1 MTETLAIYAAAA
13 TDKEF
18 ESLPEKHRSRV
29 TTWAH
34 ELEWMDRALKQGK
47 RLTGPCGLYSQMAR
61 HMGLSVTQVSRII
74 KRWQATQDWHVLL
87 DGRVRNNK
95 PVEDYG
101 IKTPRFRA
109 WAVRFAEHECRSS
122 REAIRKIFTIFL
134 YGGMTIDGYERHV
147 PGTIPQEVN
156 ERALYRIFADHEKE
170 IHRARFGMG
179 AVRELPVLR
188 DRSVLEPGQW

>member
-29 TTWAH
+29 TKWAH

-95 PVEDYG
+95 PVEDSVSY
-101 IKTPRFRA
+101 THLTLPTN
-109 WAVRFAEHECRSS
+109 S
-122 REAIRKIFTIFL
+122 R
-134 YGGMTIDGYERHV
+134 V
-147 PGTIPQEVN
+147 
-156 ERALYRIFADHEKE
+156 
-170 IHRARFGMG
+170 
-179 AVRELPVLR
+179 
-188 DRSVLEPGQW
+188 

>member
-29 TTWAH
+29 TKWAH
-34 ELEWMDRALKQGK
+34 ELEWMERALKQGK

-61 HMGLSVTQVSRII
+61 HMSLSVTQVSRII

-122 REAIRKIFTIFL
+122 REAIRK
-134 YGGMTIDGYERHV
+134 Y
-147 PGTIPQEVN
+147 
-156 ERALYRIFADHEKE
+156 
-170 IHRARFGMG
+170 
-179 AVRELPVLR
+179 LP
-188 DRSVLEPGQW
+188 SSCTEA